1 MQESQADAPKME
13 IPSQMICGGAGES
26 VFFGF
31 VYLFVCFGFL
41 VGFFVCLF
49 LFFLLFRATLA
60 AL

>member
-31 VYLFVCFGFL
+31 VYLFVCLFVVLLMFL
-41 VGFFVCLF
+41 YLR
-49 LFFLLFRATLA
+49 LI
-60 AL
+60 

>member
-31 VYLFVCFGFL
+31 VYLFVWFGFL
-41 VGFFVCLF
+41 VFFFCLF